1 VCGRPTDGNLTTAT
15 LSPMTTVTKAT
26 TGSGRKFDAGSFFGG
41 FSVAVAIGVI
51 AVGLWKLY
59 WTRRKEQPYL
69 VFDS

>member
-1 VCGRPTDGNLTTAT
+1 MAT
-15 LSPMTTVTKAT
+15 PSAT
-26 TGSGRKFDAGSFFGG
+26 TTSGSQRKFDAGSFVGG
-41 FSVAVAIGVI
+41 FFVAVAIGVI